1 MLQQKAKENGA
12 TEEEINKI
20 HHKLR
25 YTYVSGGVVL
35 EDTDFT
41 IK

>member
-1 MLQQKAKENGA
+1 MRKQARENGA
-12 TEEEINKI
+12 SEEEIKKL

-25 YTYVSGGVVL
+25 YVYVDGGVVL

>member
-1 MLQQKAKENGA
+1 MARENGA
-12 TEEEINKI
+12 TEEEIERI

-25 YTYVSGGVVL
+25 FKHVPGGVIL

-41 IK
+41 IKS